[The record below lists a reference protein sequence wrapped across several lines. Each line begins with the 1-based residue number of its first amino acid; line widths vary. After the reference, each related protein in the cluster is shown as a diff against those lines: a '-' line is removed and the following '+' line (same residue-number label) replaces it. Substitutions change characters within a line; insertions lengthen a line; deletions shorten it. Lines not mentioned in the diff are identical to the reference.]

1 MTTGTGLIL
10 WAFCLVF
17 VVLGI
22 VLGIVLAFDEIARWA
37 RARRIRRRQH
47 RINYERR
54 LRAAVARHP
63 AGRNR

>member
-10 WAFCLVF
+10 QAYVIVIL
-17 VVLGI
+17 VLGA
-22 VLGIVLAFDEIARWA
+22 VLFLGEVVRWA
-37 RARRIRRRQH
+37 VARRIRRRQN

-63 AGRNR
+63 AGKRN

>member
-10 WAFCLVF
+10 WAFSIVF
-17 VVLGI
+17 ITLGAALF
-22 VLGIVLAFDEIARWA
+22 VGEIAHWA
-37 RARRIRRRQH
+37 VARRARRRQA
-47 RINYERR
+47 RISYERR

>member
-10 WAFCLVF
+10 WAFSVTFIILGAALF
-17 VVLGI
+17 AGEVV
-22 VLGIVLAFDEIARWA
+22 RWA
-37 RARRIRRRQH
+37 VAGRTRRRQD